1 MPLQLKREAFE
12 KVCTALLVYVLH
24 FSIDYMFSMRISL
37 VLAWILLVFYYDS
50 NSIIIS
56 LLFSSASVIIIKRVV
71 GQPAQRTKRDVI
83 RERVDVGVVVSQI

>member
-50 NSIIIS
+50 SSIIIS
-56 LLFSSASVIIIKRVV
+56 LLFSSASDIIIKRVV